1 MALQTTH
8 SQAELPTWSLAE
20 PLQVTSLVGAE
31 LAPGGTEQN
40 RCPLQAAA
48 FAQVRS
54 APLPEKGEGGDSFYI
69 VTHQEQEIFSSKRL
83 MLRMSVENGCTFTET
98 WACL

>member
-1 MALQTTH
+1 MALQTTQ
-8 SQAELPTWSLAE
+8 SLAELPTWSLAE
-20 PLQVTSLVGAE
+20 RLQVTSLVGAE

-54 APLPEKGEGGDSFYI
+54 ALLLEKGEGEAVKGGLPLHSDTSGARNIFL
-69 VTHQEQEIFSSKRL
+69 QESY
-83 MLRMSVENGCTFTET
+83 
-98 WACL
+98 A